1 MSVTLTLNGFCY
13 CYSSVSLPLSR
24 WSESKGKSS
33 CASHSILKELV
44 LLHSALIIIFVVS
57 EKSQTK
63 ILLFL
68 FEGISVG
75 AEWCET
81 VGTAHMEQGL
91 VRARRLEALHH

>member
-1 MSVTLTLNGFCY
+1 M
-13 CYSSVSLPLSR
+13 
-24 WSESKGKSS
+24 
-33 CASHSILKELV
+33 

-63 ILLFL
+63 ILLFF

-91 VRARRLEALHH
+91 VRARRLEAVHHQREGERHREFSRCTGTHTLNVALLTA